1 MISRQDD
8 TIIDI
13 IDELERSLE
22 ELKGEQ
28 ITGSDAVITYKAESQ
43 NEYDWERGLISA
55 GFSVTVQGGEK
66 IITFVPEATIEGRTI
81 ACFQLCYK
89 TYDQIAPTLPYPRP
103 ITPLRITR
111 LEPDEDGRQRFR
123 VYAKPDYV
131 NSGDT
136 GRIRYKF
143 YALATGKGSLT
154 IADA

>member
-22 ELKGEQ
+22 ELKGIQ

-43 NEYDWERGLISA
+43 NVYDWTRGLNVQ
-55 GFSVTVQGGEK
+55 GYSVMVMGGEK
-66 IITFVPEATIEGRTI
+66 IVTFIPEATVDDKVI

-89 TYDQIAPTLPYPRP
+89 LYDQINPILPYPRP

-111 LEPDEDGRQRFR
+111 LEPDEDGRQRFK

-131 NSGDT
+131 IVVIQGEFDISFMLSSPARG
-136 GRIRYKF
+136 
-143 YALATGKGSLT
+143 A
-154 IADA
+154 